1 MKGREPERLEVPCID
16 QAFHHHCYPIPPI
29 VAPRECCLPLK
40 LFMGAHVTT
49 RKTGIPV
56 PVVIA
61 LLAGAALA
69 QTPIALQQ
77 PALTTVKNVIYNEM
91 HPASPNNIHWK
102 YRLTK
107 VSGAKEETRTVIETQ
122 SGSLDR
128 LVAVGG
134 QPLSGAQQADEVRR
148 ILKFAHNSDAQRK
161 AQEARRK
168 DAAQCDSF
176 LNMIP
181 NAFLFEYAG
190 ENGTAIKLTFKPNPR
205 FQAPSREGRVLQQ
218 MAGEMWVDGRQQ
230 RLISISGHLMNE
242 VKFGG
247 GFLGHLEKGGEF
259 TVKRSEIAPGVWE
272 LTELTVNM
280 QGKALFFKSIAVQ
293 QKEVHSNFERMPDEL
308 TLTDAANVLLK
319 QTLIAAN
326 R

>member
-1 MKGREPERLEVPCID
+1 
-16 QAFHHHCYPIPPI
+16 
-29 VAPRECCLPLK
+29 
-40 LFMGAHVTT
+40 VTT
-49 RKTGIPV
+49 RKAGIPV
-56 PVVIA
+56 PVVVA

-69 QTPIALQQ
+69 QTPASLHQ
-77 PALTTVKNVIYNEM
+77 PALTTVKNVIYNEK

-102 YRLTK
+102 YRLAKT
-107 VSGAKEETRTVIETQ
+107 SGSKEETRTVVETQ

-134 QPLSGAQQADEVRR
+134 QPLSGAQQADEARR
-148 ILKFAHNSDAQRK
+148 ILKFAHNPDAQRK

-176 LNMIP
+176 LEMIP
-181 NAFLFEYAG
+181 DAFVFEYAG
-190 ENGTAIKLTFKPNPR
+190 EKGTAVKLNFKPNPR

-230 RLISISGHLMNE
+230 RLISISGRLMNE

-259 TVKRSEIAPGVWE
+259 TVKRAEIAPGDWE

-308 TLTDAANVLLK
+308 TLADAANVLLK
-319 QTLIAAN
+319 QTLVAAN